1 MPVKI
6 QPTDSQTQ
14 STNLLFVQVI
24 IVHVQVVTGSSVCF
38 FHHACMLNRLVGYIL
53 PIMPELFSMLES
65 TNYAKNYASI
75 MWTTLYSTF
84 NIFLR
89 LRIWIVPSCM
99 WFYSL
104 CKDGLTVLSLTLTTS
119 HKAYNYQCWVAHN

>member
-75 MWTTLYSTF
+75 MWTTLQESGLHCCRSTYAHAVHGHCKPYIYYS
-84 NIFLR
+84 NCLR
-89 LRIWIVPSCM
+89 TDGTVACM
-99 WFYSL
+99 
-104 CKDGLTVLSLTLTTS
+104 
-119 HKAYNYQCWVAHN
+119 